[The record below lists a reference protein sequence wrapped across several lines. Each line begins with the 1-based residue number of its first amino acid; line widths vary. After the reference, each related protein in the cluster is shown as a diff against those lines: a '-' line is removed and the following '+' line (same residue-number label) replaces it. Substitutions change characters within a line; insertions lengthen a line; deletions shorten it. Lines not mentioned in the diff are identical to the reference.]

1 MSVHLN
7 RMESNEALVVCLA
20 DRIAGDL
27 DDALQKRGVAT
38 LAVSGGSTPKPLF
51 ERLSDYPL
59 DWPRIT
65 VTQVDERWVDES
77 HEDSNAWLIRHH
89 LLRNAAAGANFV
101 SMKTFAANPF
111 AAEAEASKKLAA
123 FSHGIDVVVLGM
135 GEDGHTASFFPGA
148 ATLQRAMDI
157 AGDELCVAIR
167 PPRAPYERMTL
178 SLAALLRAR
187 HLYLH
192 IAGEA
197 KWQVF
202 QRAMAGGSA
211 EEMPIRGFL
220 FHDGIELEVFHASGD

>member
-1 MSVHLN
+1 MTVHLN
-7 RMESNEALVVCLA
+7 QMESSEALIVCLA

-27 DDALQKRGVAT
+27 DDALQKRGSAT

-65 VTQVDERWVDES
+65 ITQVDERWVDES
-77 HEDSNAWLIRHH
+77 QEDSNAWLIRHH

-101 SMKTFAANPF
+101 SMKTFAADPF
-111 AAEAEASKKLAA
+111 VAEAEASRKLAA
-123 FSHGIDVVVLGM
+123 FREGIDVVVLGM

-148 ATLQRAMDI
+148 SSLQRALDTS
-157 AGDELCVAIR
+157 GDELCVAVR
-167 PPRAPYERMTL
+167 PPHAPYDRMTL

-187 HLYLH
+187 HLYLY
-192 IAGEA
+192 ITGET

-202 QRAMAGGSA
+202 QRAMEDGSV

-220 FHDGIELEVFHASGD
+220 FHEGTEIEVFHTSGD